1 MMWRLVFSKR
11 NPICDVDAIRYEFY
25 QSVMCEKEPL
35 LHFLPHARSAIC
47 DHENVEIKRRRI
59 FGIGICIETDTNLN
73 PASAT
78 AAADIANIF
87 QFQPSL
93 NSSSLSPSLSFF
105 LSFYPLSLS
114 SYISVYTP
122 LSFSISLL
130 KPRSL
135 YLYLYPLSIFC
146 LYLSLSL
153 SLFLPFPITLSC
165 FLSLFVPLSKH
176 PYALTISTSLP
187 NVIAELFLFIYL
199 YSLSH

>member
-105 LSFYPLSLS
+105 LS
-114 SYISVYTP
+114 T
-122 LSFSISLL
+122 
-130 KPRSL
+130 
-135 YLYLYPLSIFC
+135 
-146 LYLSLSL
+146 LYLSLHISLFIPLCLSLLSL
-153 SLFLPFPITLSC
+153 SFATVSTLCLFHTPKFT
-165 FLSLFVPLSKH
+165 H
-176 PYALTISTSLP
+176 ST
-187 NVIAELFLFIYL
+187 
-199 YSLSH
+199 